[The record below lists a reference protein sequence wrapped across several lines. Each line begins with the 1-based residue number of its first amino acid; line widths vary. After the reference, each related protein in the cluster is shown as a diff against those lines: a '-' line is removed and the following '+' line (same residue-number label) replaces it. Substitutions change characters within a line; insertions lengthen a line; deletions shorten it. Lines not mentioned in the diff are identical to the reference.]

1 MYNYDFMSLQN
12 ALISFSELHA
22 SISLTI
28 DGDNIVRSDLPRG
41 LKREGVCCYFK
52 GSPTIKMLKKTP
64 MTEFLVLEMLYSNK
78 LVIVSVIYRSPSQ
91 SSQELQNLKCFL
103 VNF

>member
-1 MYNYDFMSLQN
+1 M
-12 ALISFSELHA
+12 
-22 SISLTI
+22 
-28 DGDNIVRSDLPRG
+28 
-41 LKREGVCCYFK
+41 CCYFK

-91 SSQELQNLKCFL
+91 SSQEFERFEMLFSQLLNDIISKKAFFSIILGDFSARSKC
-103 VNF
+103 